1 MRGGEREGE
10 GKAGWGIGQTPR
22 HFLASWLAGDGP
34 APPSRWPGTQQP
46 GSRLLLSFLLWRA
59 PLLTRGEIG
68 MREQDDRSR
77 KRQPPGPDP
86 RAAAPP
92 QPVRA
97 LRETPH
103 APRGSSAARGSS
115 PAAASPP
122 GLRHPLAFSV
132 TQVRKTES
140 LPRAG
145 LQGERQSR
153 DPGGGG
159 RVRGNPQTPAL
170 ASPPRHRSGRTP
182 PWRRLGIVFWRGP
195 QSQRCPHGK
204 SLSWLGYRPLRV
216 LVP

>member
-132 TQVRKTES
+132 TQVRKTLKVCHVRGYKENARAGTREVEEGCAETRRPPLS
-140 LPRAG
+140 LLRPATAPAGRRRGAAWGLFSGGGPRASG
-145 LQGERQSR
+145 
-153 DPGGGG
+153 
-159 RVRGNPQTPAL
+159 AL
-170 ASPPRHRSGRTP
+170 MEKA
-182 PWRRLGIVFWRGP
+182 
-195 QSQRCPHGK
+195 
-204 SLSWLGYRPLRV
+204 
-216 LVP
+216 